1 MTGER
6 PLSPATAQQEE
17 ETTGGPSPAAPPPKE
32 GRRPSGALRRTVL
45 WTAIAVSVILPLWR
59 GMDSYNYVLQLGT
72 VAFMWIALT
81 SSWNILGGYTGYI
94 SLGHNVFWGVG
105 GYVSGMLLLEFGWSP
120 FATAL
125 LAGAVAM
132 GLGVVAGLI
141 TYRTRGPSFII
152 STIAL
157 LLVVTLLM
165 DNWSYLGGSNGV
177 SLPLVPLDVTW
188 IKVPFYYAMLAA
200 AVGAVALGYR
210 VAHSKFGLALRAIAA
225 DEVKAEVSGI
235 NTRRYKLMAFAL
247 SAFFPG
253 VAGALWGY
261 SIAYLRPVIF
271 LIIAMAARMVLMAIV
286 GGRGTVAGPVIG
298 AILIVAFDEISL
310 TWFGGSEVNLAI
322 TGALM
327 VLILLFFPSGIVGT
341 LRERNR
347 LPSWLDWD

>member
-1 MTGER
+1 MIEER
-6 PLSPATAQQEE
+6 A
-17 ETTGGPSPAAPPPKE
+17 PSPAPAPQISD
-32 GRRPSGALRRTVL
+32 RRPAITRWAVL
-45 WTAIAVSVILPLWR
+45 WAILAVALALPLFR
-59 GMDSYNYVLQLGT
+59 GMASYNYVLQLAT
-72 VAFMWIALT
+72 VVFMWIALT

-105 GYVSGMLLLEFGWSP
+105 GYVSGLLLLEFGWSP

-132 GLGVVAGLI
+132 GLGVIAGLI

-165 DNWSYLGGSNGV
+165 DNWAYLGGSNGL
-177 SLPLVPLDVTW
+177 SLPLVPLDISWV
-188 IKVPFYYAMLAA
+188 KVPFYYAMLAA
-200 AVGAVALGYR
+200 AIGSVCLGYR
-210 VAHSKFGLALRAIAA
+210 VAHSKFGVALRAIAA

-261 SIAYLRPVIF
+261 SLAYLRPVIF

-298 AILIVAFDEISL
+298 AVLIVAFDEISV
-310 TWFGGSEVNLAI
+310 TFFGGSELNLVI

-327 VLILLFFPSGIVGT
+327 VLMLLFFPTGLVGS

-347 LPSWLDWD
+347 LPSWLNWD

>member
-1 MTGER
+1 MTGT
-6 PLSPATAQQEE
+6 PSPATAPPESGGRP
-17 ETTGGPSPAAPPPKE
+17 TGAV
-32 GRRPSGALRRTVL
+32 RWTVL
-45 WTAIAVSVILPLWR
+45 WVITAAVVFLPFLR
-59 GMDSYNYVLQLGT
+59 GLDSYNYVLQLST
-72 VAFMWIALT
+72 VIFMWIAMT
-81 SSWNILGGYTGYI
+81 SSWNILGGYAGYI
-94 SLGHNVFWGVG
+94 SLGHNVFYGAG
-105 GYVSGMLLLEFGWSP
+105 GYFSGMLLLEFGWSP

-125 LAGAVAM
+125 LSGLVAM

-165 DNWSYLGGSNGV
+165 DNWSYLGGSNGL

-188 IKVPFYYAMLAA
+188 IKVPFYYAMLAVA
-200 AVGAVALGYR
+200 AGAVILGYR

-261 SIAYLRPVIF
+261 SIAYLRPIIF
-271 LIIAMAARMVLMAIV
+271 LIIAVAARMVLMAIV

-298 AILIVAFDEISL
+298 AVLIVAIDETAL
-310 TWFGGSEVNLAI
+310 TTFGGSELNLVI

-327 VLILLFFPSGIVGT
+327 VLMLLFFPGGIVGT
-341 LRERNR
+341 LRNKRW

>member
-1 MTGER
+1 MIEER
-6 PLSPATAQQEE
+6 A
-17 ETTGGPSPAAPPPKE
+17 PSPAPVPQISD
-32 GRRPSGALRRTVL
+32 RRPAITRWTVL
-45 WTAIAVSVILPLWR
+45 WTVLAVALALPLFR
-59 GMDSYNYVLQLGT
+59 GMASYNYVLQLAT
-72 VAFMWIALT
+72 VVFMWIALT

-105 GYVSGMLLLEFGWSP
+105 GYVSGLLLLEFGWSP

-132 GLGVVAGLI
+132 GLGVIAGLI

-165 DNWSYLGGSNGV
+165 DNWAYLGGSNGL
-177 SLPLVPLDVTW
+177 SLPLVPLDISWV
-188 IKVPFYYAMLAA
+188 KVPFYYAMLAA
-200 AVGAVALGYR
+200 AIGSVCLGYR
-210 VAHSKFGLALRAIAA
+210 VAHSKFGVALRAIAA

-261 SIAYLRPVIF
+261 SLAYLRPVIF

-298 AILIVAFDEISL
+298 AVLIVAFDEISV
-310 TWFGGSEVNLAI
+310 TFFGGSELNLVI

-327 VLILLFFPSGIVGT
+327 VLMLLFFPTGLVGS

-347 LPSWLDWD
+347 LPSWLNWD